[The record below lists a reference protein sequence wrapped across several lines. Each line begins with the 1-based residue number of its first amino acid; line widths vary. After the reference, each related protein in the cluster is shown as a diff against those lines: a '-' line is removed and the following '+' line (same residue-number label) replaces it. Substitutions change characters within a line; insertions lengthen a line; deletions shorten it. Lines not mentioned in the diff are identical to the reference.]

1 MLSWYVTSLFSIG
14 INKFSCNCFASSR
27 VLNFGI
33 LSIYKGDQI
42 QVKVVQL
49 GLPMLFYTMKC
60 FFWFFLFFVFCFLF
74 FFFQREGL
82 VLPCEDHG
90 SSLFIRTKYRV
101 EITVRHCAPKKT
113 PVCRRVY
120 GNSVDT
126 ESSSPSRKENTKISK
141 KCVPNRHTSSTASS
155 RRRSKYTDSVNGYV
169 Y

>member
-1 MLSWYVTSLFSIG
+1 MLSWYVTSLFSLG

-27 VLNFGI
+27 VLNFHI
-33 LSIYKGDQI
+33 LSIYKRDQI
-42 QVKVVQL
+42 R
-49 GLPMLFYTMKC
+49 C
-60 FFWFFLFFVFCFLF
+60 FFTLFFL

-82 VLPCEDHG
+82 VLPCEDQHG

-126 ESSSPSRKENTKISK
+126 GSLSSSRKENTKISE
-141 KCVPNRHTSSTASS
+141 KCVPNKHTSSIASS
-155 RRRSKYTDSVNGYV
+155 RRRSKYIDSVNGYV